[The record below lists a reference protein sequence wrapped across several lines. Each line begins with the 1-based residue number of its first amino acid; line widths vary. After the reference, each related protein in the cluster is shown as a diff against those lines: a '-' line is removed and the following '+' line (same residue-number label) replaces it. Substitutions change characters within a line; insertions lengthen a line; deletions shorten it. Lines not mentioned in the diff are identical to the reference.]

1 MASTETTT
9 NHSIHALELG
19 PMENFVYLLV
29 DENTKTAAVV
39 DPAWDVDKIIAKAK
53 DLNVTIT
60 DALLTHSH
68 HDHINGLD
76 ILLNHYDAQI
86 HILKSEA
93 DFWGENLNKPQIHHG
108 GDVIKLGKTEIEVM
122 HTPGHTPGSA
132 CYRAGSDLIT
142 GDTLFVFGCGRCDLH
157 GGNPEQMYSTL
168 KRFKSDLPT
177 DIVIHPGH
185 NYAVQKS
192 STLKEEI
199 EGNPFMHFTEIDQFV
214 RYRMKIHDQIRNSP
228 YAAQK
233 EKDLQKELDKLEN

>member
-76 ILLNHYDAQI
+76 GLLNHYDAQI

>member
-1 MASTETTT
+1 MASTEATATHT
-9 NHSIHALELG
+9 IHALELG

-76 ILLNHYDAQI
+76 GLLNHYDAQI

>member
-1 MASTETTT
+1 
-9 NHSIHALELG
+9 
-19 PMENFVYLLV
+19 MENFVYLLV

-53 DLNVTIT
+53 DLNVKIT

-76 ILLNHYDAQI
+76 RLLNHYDAQI

-122 HTPGHTPGSA
+122 HTPGHTPGSV

>member
-1 MASTETTT
+1 MLIRLSQ
-9 NHSIHALELG
+9 N
-19 PMENFVYLLV
+19 
-29 DENTKTAAVV
+29 
-39 DPAWDVDKIIAKAK
+39 
-53 DLNVTIT
+53 
-60 DALLTHSH
+60 
-68 HDHINGLD
+68 DHINGLD
-76 ILLNHYDAQI
+76 RLLNHYDAQI

>member
-53 DLNVTIT
+53 DLNVKIT

-76 ILLNHYDAQI
+76 RLLNHYDAQI
-86 HILKSEA
+86 HILKSEV

-108 GDVIKLGKTEIEVM
+108 GDAIKLGKTEIEVM